1 MTQMLD
7 EDFIRRRN
15 VVWVVCRTE
24 EDCKTVLENVTK
36 QFEVTNVD
44 FSFRPTMPPVVSFS
58 LASDELRLKACD
70 LVRGMDEH
78 VQHYTHSIDVVPLRD
93 RAAIIEAR
101 AKKIVITPLAEALE
115 QLEQNAI

>member
-1 MTQMLD
+1 MLD

-24 EDCKTVLENVTK
+24 EDCKTVLEKVTK
-36 QFEVTNVD
+36 RFEVTDVE
-44 FSFRPTMPPVVSFS
+44 FSFRLTMPPVVSFS
-58 LASDELRLKACD
+58 LASDALRLKACG
-70 LVRGMDEH
+70 LVCRMDEY
-78 VQHYTHSIDVVPLRD
+78 VQHYTCSIDAVPLRD

-115 QLEQNAI
+115 QLKQNAI